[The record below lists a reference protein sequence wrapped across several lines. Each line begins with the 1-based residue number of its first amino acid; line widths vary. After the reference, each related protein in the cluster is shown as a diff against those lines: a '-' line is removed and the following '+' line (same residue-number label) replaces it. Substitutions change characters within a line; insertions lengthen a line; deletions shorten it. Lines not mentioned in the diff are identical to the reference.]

1 MAATFNLPMIS
12 HYCSHGATS
21 DKRLYKTFARTRP
34 PATVVTKSLVSLLL
48 KYKWTTIAFFRP
60 MSSKLNSDVSVGS
73 KVDIRAGNGS
83 KLTTLSD
90 KKDTPGDYE
99 DIAISMKAM
108 FKESQIRVKYVIT
121 WLSLVRISSA

>member
-1 MAATFNLPMIS
+1 MASTFNLPMIS
-12 HYCSHGATS
+12 HYFSHGATS

-73 KVDIRAGNGS
+73 KVDILSGNRS

-108 FKESQIRVKYVIT
+108 FKESQIRVKCVIT
-121 WLSLVRISSA
+121 WLPLVRISSA